1 MSNQMKSNHLL
12 LLALK
17 TVREHVG
24 AGRNTS
30 RFLTSELGL
39 LRSVQGIA
47 DVIHFIPME
56 GQPYRLTEGRV
67 VYFRAGVL
75 RLRVNLRE
83 MEFKTGDLLIV
94 SPGTVFEFLYVSPD
108 WDLSML
114 AFSNSLMENWQKE
127 ELLQTYLQGRLCLH
141 LSLTAQEVQRMEQ
154 LFALLWE
161 VVHDQPFPK
170 ASVQSLISLFFH
182 QVDFVRKSGQLAEK
196 QKRTRQEE
204 VFNRFLEL
212 VNKYAVRERSIA
224 FYADRLYLTP
234 RYLSTLVRQASG
246 RTVMDWVNEAVVQE
260 AKLRLC
266 HTDKLVYQ
274 IADELNFPNASFF
287 CKYFRRMTG
296 MTPNDYRQENG

>member
-1 MSNQMKSNHLL
+1 MKSNHLL

-17 TVREHVG
+17 KVREHVG
-24 AGRNTS
+24 EGTNTS

-39 LRSVQGIA
+39 LRSIQGIA

-67 VYFRAGVL
+67 GFFRAGTL
-75 RLRVNLRE
+75 RLRINLRE
-83 MEFKTGDLLIV
+83 VEFKEGDLLAV

-108 WDLSML
+108 LDLSML

-127 ELLQTYLQGRLCLH
+127 DLLQTYLQGRLFLH
-141 LSLTAQEVQRMEQ
+141 LSLTEKEVQRMEQ

-161 VVHDQPFPK
+161 VVHDRPFPR
-170 ASVQSLISLFFH
+170 ASVQSLISLCFH
-182 QVDFVRKSGQLAEK
+182 QLDFVRKRSQSTER
-196 QKRTRQEE
+196 QQHTRQEDI
-204 VFNRFLEL
+204 FNRFLEL

-224 FYADRLYLTP
+224 FYADRLFLTP

-246 RTVMDWVNEAVVQE
+246 RTVMDWVNEAVMQE
-260 AKLRLC
+260 AKLMLR

-287 CKYFRRMTG
+287 SKYFRRMAG
-296 MTPNDYRQENG
+296 MTPNDYRRKDE

>member
-1 MSNQMKSNHLL
+1 MKSNRLL
-12 LLALK
+12 LLALRQM
-17 TVREHVG
+17 RERVG
-24 AGRNTS
+24 ESHNDY
-30 RFLTSELGL
+30 RFLIPELGL
-39 LRSVQGIA
+39 LRSIHGIA
-47 DVIHFIPME
+47 DVVRFLSVE

-67 VYFRAGVL
+67 VYFRAGTL
-75 RLRVNLRE
+75 RLRINLRE
-83 MEFKTGDLLIV
+83 LEFKAGDFLVV
-94 SPGTVFEFLYVSPD
+94 SPGTVFEFLYVSS
-108 WDLSML
+108 DLDLAML
-114 AFSNSLMENWQKE
+114 AFSNSLMESWQKE
-127 ELLQTYLQGRLCLH
+127 ELLQVYLQGRLFLH
-141 LSLTAQEVQRMEQ
+141 LSLTEQESRRMEQ
-154 LFALLWE
+154 IFALLWE
-161 VVHDQPFPK
+161 VVHDRPFPK
-170 ASVQSLISLFFH
+170 ESVQSLISLVFH
-182 QVDFVRKSGQLAEK
+182 QTDSFRGRGLEADK

-212 VNKYAVRERSIA
+212 VNKYAIHERNCT
-224 FYADRLYLTP
+224 FYADRLCLTS